1 MNPFFIFE
9 TSVYIIQDI
18 YIIYQ
23 KNVDVHIK
31 RYFVNIY
38 IYIYI
43 CQKKP
48 YSAYHKWDLGKSC
61 QFGGQKKNAP
71 LKIQWLQEMPFQIRT
86 ALKIN
91 TTLEL
96 KIPLFAKEQITFQAS
111 SIIVFHV
118 KFPGC
123 MVVWF
128 PGVRCSMG
136 YHTWAISLRWGKGFK
151 SKSVHQIISKSI
163 I

>member
-38 IYIYI
+38 IYIYLS
-43 CQKKP
+43 KKTLQCI
-48 YSAYHKWDLGKSC
+48 SQMRLGKVLSIWRS
-61 QFGGQKKNAP
+61 KKNAP